1 MAHLKKIIAVI
12 IMAVV
17 LLGICKWNDFFGGKK
32 QQAPQGGPM
41 PVMVAKPV
49 VKNVERYHYF
59 TGKTQASESVEI
71 RARVKGYLE
80 KVAFIDSE
88 NVEPGQLLFEIESA
102 YYVALRDKAKAQVL
116 SAQAELQRAEQDFER
131 VQVAVKSNAVSK
143 QQVSL
148 RKAEKDMAEANVI
161 AETAALKQSELD
173 LSYTKI
179 TSPIAGRISRK
190 LVDVGNLVGASEMT
204 LLTNIVKIEPIDV
217 YFNVSENI
225 LIKELRTRPDK
236 LTYREQSFEVGLSED
251 KGYPFKGEIDFLEN
265 MLDSSTGTIEIRGK
279 LANEDNS
286 ILPGMFV
293 KIRVPAG
300 IKKNAVLIKNKA
312 IGTNL
317 AGKYVMIVGEG
328 NVAKQ
333 IKIEVAENIDGMRVV
348 ESGLTGDEQYIIS
361 GIQFMMPGMPVKVMD
376 PAEMAPPVGEAQKPE
391 SKKD

>member
-12 IMAVV
+12 IMAVL
-17 LLGICKWNDFFGGKK
+17 LLGIFKWNDFFGGKK
-32 QQAPQGGPM
+32 QQAPEGGPM
-41 PVMVAKPV
+41 PVMIAKPV

-116 SAQAELQRAEQDFER
+116 SAQAELLRAEQDFER

-161 AETAALKQSELD
+161 AEMADLKQSELD

-225 LIKELRTRPDK
+225 LIKELRSRPDK
-236 LTYREQSFEVGLSED
+236 KTYREQSFEVGLSED

-265 MLDSSTGTIEIRGK
+265 RLDDSTGTIEIRGK

-300 IKKNAVLIKNKA
+300 IKKNAVLVNNDA

-317 AGKYVMIVGEG
+317 AGKYVMVVGEG

-333 IKIEVAENIDGMRVV
+333 IKIEVAENIDSMRVV

-361 GIQFMMPGMPVKVMD
+361 GIQFLMPGMPVQVMD
-376 PAEMAPPVGEAQKPE
+376 PEEMAPPVGEAQKPE

>member
-143 QQVSL
+143 QLVSL
-148 RKAEKDMAEANVI
+148 RKAEKDMAEANMI
-161 AETAALKQSELD
+161 AAMAALKQSELD

-190 LVDVGNLVGASEMT
+190 LVDVGNLVGAGEMT

-225 LIKELRTRPDK
+225 LIKELRSRPDK
-236 LTYREQSFEVGLSED
+236 KTYREQSFEVGLSED

-265 MLDSSTGTIEIRGK
+265 SLDASTGTIEIRGK

-317 AGKYVMIVGEG
+317 AGKYVMVVGEG

-348 ESGLTGDEQYIIS
+348 ESGLTGDEQYITS
-361 GIQFMMPGMPVKVMD
+361 GIQFMMPGMPVEVMD
-376 PAEMAPPVGEAQKPE
+376 PAEMAQPVGEAQKPE
-391 SKKD
+391 SNKD

>member
-143 QQVSL
+143 QLVSL

-161 AETAALKQSELD
+161 AEMADLKQSELD

-190 LVDVGNLVGASEMT
+190 LVDVGNLVGAGEMT

-225 LIKELRTRPDK
+225 LIKELRSRPDK
-236 LTYREQSFEVGLSED
+236 KTYREQSFEVGLSED

-265 MLDSSTGTIEIRGK
+265 SLDASTGTIEIRGK

-300 IKKNAVLIKNKA
+300 IKKNAVLVKNDA

-317 AGKYVMIVGEG
+317 AGKYVMVVGEG

-333 IKIEVAENIDGMRVV
+333 IKVEVAENIDGMRVV
-348 ESGLTGDEQYIIS
+348 ESGLTGDEQYIVS

-376 PAEMAPPVGEAQKPE
+376 PEEMAPPVGEAQKPK